1 MTAMSSDPISD
12 LLARIRNASQA
23 HHERTTMPLS
33 RVRVEVAE
41 ILKQEGFVSDVE
53 VDKAGH
59 GTITVVLKYGKNRQG
74 AIVGMRRRS
83 RPGRRVYVGCKE
95 IPKTQHGIGISILS
109 TSSGIMTDR
118 TAREKGVGGELL
130 CEVW

>member
-1 MTAMSSDPISD
+1 MNSDPISD

-23 HHERTTMPLS
+23 HHERATMPLS
-33 RVRVEVAE
+33 RIRVDVAE
-41 ILKQEGFVSDVE
+41 ILKQEGFVTDVE
-53 VDKAGH
+53 VDKAGF
-59 GTITVVLKYGKNRQG
+59 GTMTVVLKYGRNRQS
-74 AIVGMRRRS
+74 AIVGLRRRS
-83 RPGRRVYVGCKE
+83 RPGRRVYVGTTE

>member
-1 MTAMSSDPISD
+1 MNSDPVSD
-12 LLARIRNASQA
+12 LLARLRNAAQA

-33 RVRVEVAE
+33 RIRVQVAE
-41 ILKQEGFVSDVE
+41 LLKQEGYVSDVE

-59 GTITVVLKYGKNRQG
+59 GTLTVVLKYGKNRQP
-74 AIVGMRRRS
+74 AFVGIRRRS
-83 RPGRRVYVGCKE
+83 RPGRRVYVGCTE

-109 TSSGIMTDR
+109 TSSGIMSDR
-118 TAREKGVGGELL
+118 SARAKGVGGELL

>member
-1 MTAMSSDPISD
+1 MSTDPISD
-12 LLARIRNASQA
+12 LLARLRNAGQA

-33 RVRVEVAE
+33 RVRVQVAE

-53 VDKAGH
+53 VDKSGH
-59 GTITVVLKYGKNRQG
+59 GTVTVVMKYGKDRQS

-83 RPGRRVYVGCKE
+83 RPGRRVYVGCTE
-95 IPKTQHGIGISILS
+95 IPRTQHGIGISILS

>member
-1 MTAMSSDPISD
+1 MTSDPISD
-12 LLARIRNASQA
+12 LLARLRNAAQA

-33 RVRVEVAE
+33 RIRVQVAE
-41 ILKQEGFVSDVE
+41 LLKQEGYVSDVE
-53 VDKAGH
+53 VDNAGH
-59 GTITVVLKYGKNRQG
+59 GTMTVVLKYGKNRQP
-74 AIVGMRRRS
+74 AFVGIRRRS
-83 RPGRRVYVGCKE
+83 RPGRRVYVGCTE

-109 TSSGIMTDR
+109 TSSGIMSDR

>member
-1 MTAMSSDPISD
+1 MSTDPISD
-12 LLARIRNASQA
+12 LLARVRNASRA

-33 RVRVEVAE
+33 RVRKEVAE

-59 GTITVVLKYGKNRQG
+59 GTITITLKYGKNRQS
-74 AIVGMRRRS
+74 AIVGLRRRS
-83 RPGRRVYVGCKE
+83 RPGRRVYVGVGA
-95 IPKTQHGIGISILS
+95 IPKTQNGIGISILS

>member
-1 MTAMSSDPISD
+1 MSTDPVSD
-12 LLARIRNASQA
+12 LLARLRNAAQA

-33 RVRVEVAE
+33 RVRVQVAE
-41 ILKQEGFVSDVE
+41 LLKQEGFVSDVE
-53 VDKAGH
+53 VDKSGH
-59 GTITVVLKYGKNRQG
+59 GTITVVLKYGKNRQS
-74 AIVGMRRRS
+74 AIVGLRRRS
-83 RPGRRVYVGCKE
+83 RPGRRVYVGVNE